1 MAITASKLRE
11 DVYNI
16 LDRVLETGEPVT
28 IVRNGRELAIMPLD
42 PPSKLDRLISRP
54 DAIVG
59 DPDDL
64 VEMDWTHEWNPDP
77 L

>member
-1 MAITASKLRE
+1 
-11 DVYNI
+11 
-16 LDRVLETGEPVT
+16 
-28 IVRNGRELAIMPLD
+28 MPLD

>member
-16 LDRVLETGEPVT
+16 LDDVLETGVPVE
-28 IVRNGRELAIMPLD
+28 VRRKGKLLKIIAEEK
-42 PPSKLDRLISRP
+42 PSKLSRLKKRDIV
-54 DAIVG
+54 VG

-64 VEMDWTHEWNPDP
+64 VEIDWSEYWSE
-77 L
+77 LK